1 MTAMTAEQQSLMAIL
16 RKHYGDTAVLE
27 AISETG
33 SIEAA
38 RKQLNRERQIAR
50 RKHKQAERREVR
62 ADQLLFRAV
71 VVVIGPELAD
81 LLANAKRVRSDSSSH
96 RMLRATCQRAISL
109 DGVQHGNRNNNLI
122 VLWDLRAGEPM
133 VGSVAACE
141 MIWTG
146 ADYRLHCWRRSVS
159 TDSRAPSQI
168 ELVPVEPQYPAM
180 PPQSAPVP
188 AWADD
193 LDLSDLRIEKKAVL
207 ED

>member
-1 MTAMTAEQQSLMAIL
+1 MGIL
-16 RKHYGDTAVLE
+16 RKHYGDTAVLDALAE
-27 AISETG
+27 CG

-50 RKHKQAERREVR
+50 RKHKQAERREAR
-62 ADQLLFRAV
+62 ADQLLFRA

-81 LLANAKRVRSDSSSH
+81 LLANAKRVRLDSSH
-96 RMLRATCQRAISL
+96 RVLRATCQRAISL

-159 TDSRAPSQI
+159 TDSRAPSRAPSQI

-193 LDLSDLRIEKKAVL
+193 LSDLRIEKKLLAVL